1 MGPATGG
8 VVPVT
13 AGLTAERFSMAVPG
27 DWTVLPLDAKNRDRR
42 IAGLV
47 ERLVGKSDRVA
58 HIRRQTIVQLR
69 KYAAD
74 AAERGA
80 FFAAM
85 HSRVADG
92 LPMSATV
99 MVSLLPQSTDAAGNV
114 LPDAAAMAATL
125 ASSSERSGKGE
136 VTEHSV
142 VDLQVGQAARVRR
155 RTVIDGIQDEAGQSA
170 HGVSVDFFIPL
181 LQAERTL
188 ALVFS
193 TPILPLADAYAE
205 LFDLMAASAKWL
217 PAREGQARPDGPERR
232 EDPDR

>member
-69 KYAAD
+69 RYAAD

-85 HSRVADG
+85 HSRVAGG

-114 LPDAAAMAATL
+114 LPDAAAMASVLT
-125 ASSSERSGKGE
+125 SGGERSGESE
-136 VTEHSV
+136 VVEHSV

-155 RTVIDGIQDEAGQSA
+155 RTVIDGVQDEEGRVA
-170 HGVSVDFFIPL
+170 HGMSVDFFVPL
-181 LQAERTL
+181 PQAERTL

-217 PAREGQARPDGPERR
+217 PARAAPGGPEGR
-232 EDPDR
+232 EDPER